1 MPTPIAVPAD
11 APTINTAELR
21 SKLLGFGAIPVS
33 GTPAVSDVVEVVV
46 GVVVSTSTVGTS

>member
-1 MPTPIAVPAD
+1 MPIPIAVPTV
-11 APTINTAELR
+11 APTMNTAELR

-33 GTPAVSDVVEVVV
+33 GTPAVVDVVEVVV